1 MRDYTAASKEL
12 GSMKWSTYIARLMTL
27 IFGVTPPQPEDE
39 TRYALTVIGLGIV
52 TVIGT
57 VILFGI
63 LVPLTL
69 GK

>member
-1 MRDYTAASKEL
+1 
-12 GSMKWSTYIARLMTL
+12 MKWSTYIARLMTL
-27 IFGVTPPQPEDE
+27 IFGVTPPQPKDE
-39 TRYALTVIGLGIV
+39 TRYALTVIGLGIA

-57 VILFGI
+57 VVVFEI